1 MAVASDLSS
10 YSDAMVVLAIA
21 GVVVPLIR
29 RLGVNPIL
37 GFIGLGAVLGPHA
50 LGGFLK
56 EMPFLSWFVVV
67 DVHRVEGIAE
77 LGIVFLLF
85 LIGLELSFARLMTM
99 RRLVFGFGS
108 LQILLSLGV
117 LAGLMHLGG
126 IETTPAIILGACLAL
141 SSTAIV
147 IELLSEKG
155 KMNTA
160 TGRAGFSVLL
170 AQDIAVIPI
179 LLFIGLM
186 ASGTGGG
193 LSASIGKALGQA
205 AAALV
210 VITVAGRVFMRPLF
224 RIVASLKSADVFLAT
239 VLFVVVGSGF
249 VAALFGMSMALGA
262 FVGGLLLAETEYR
275 KAVEA
280 LIEPFKGLLLGMF
293 FFTVGM
299 SIDLTSVIDAP
310 LLLASAVAG
319 IIIAKTTV
327 VVVLGRLFGIPAAA
341 RIESALLLAPSGEF
355 AFVGIG
361 AATAAG
367 LIEPALSKVA
377 LTSVALTMVALPLL
391 AVLGHRISLRLTRKH
406 ASEQPPEPPPA
417 MTGHAIVVGHG
428 RVGKVVTG
436 LLTKHGIPFIAVDGN
451 AAEVARD
458 RRDGHPVYFG
468 DATNPVF
475 LHACGMDTATAVII
489 TTGLRS
495 TVDRVTE
502 LSRGMRSDI
511 PVIARATDAAHA
523 RRLYKM
529 GVTDAVPETIEA
541 SLHLSEASLVELGIP
556 MGLVI
561 ASIHER
567 RDDFRAELREHSG
580 GRPMPGDRARNKLA
594 AAVQPVREG

>member
-10 YSDAMVVLAIA
+10 YSDAMVVLAVA

-50 LGGFLK
+50 LGGFLR

-67 DVHRVEGIAE
+67 DVHRVEAIAE

-99 RRLVFGFGS
+99 RRLVFGLGS

-117 LAGLMHLGG
+117 LAGLMVLGG
-126 IETTPAIILGACLAL
+126 IPTTPAIILGACLSL

-155 KMNTA
+155 KMTTA
-160 TGRAGFSVLL
+160 TGRTGFSVLL

-179 LLFIGLM
+179 LLFIGLL
-186 ASGTGGG
+186 ASGNGS
-193 LSASIGKALGQA
+193 LSASLGKALGQA

-224 RIVASLKSADVFLAT
+224 RLVASLKSADVFLAA
-239 VLFVVVGSGF
+239 VLFIVVGSGF

-262 FVGGLLLAETEYR
+262 FVGGLLLSETEYR

-299 SIDLTSVIDAP
+299 SIDLSSVVMAP
-310 LLLASAVAG
+310 VLLASAVAG

-327 VVVLGRLFGIPAAA
+327 VALLGRFFAIPAAA
-341 RIESALLLAPSGEF
+341 RIEAALLLAPSGEF

-361 AATAAG
+361 SATAAG

-391 AVLGHRISLRLTRKH
+391 SAIGHRINLRLTRKH
-406 ASEQPPEPPPA
+406 GAGQPPEPPPA
-417 MTGHAIVVGHG
+417 MQGHAIVVGHG

-436 LLTKHGIPFIAVDGN
+436 MLSRHGIPFIAVDGN
-451 AAEVARD
+451 ASEVARD
-458 RRDGHPVYFG
+458 RRDGQAVYFG

-475 LHACGMDTATAVII
+475 LHACGMETATAVII
-489 TTGLRS
+489 TTGSRS
-495 TVDRVTE
+495 AVDRITE
-502 LSRGMRSDI
+502 LARGMRADI

-523 RRLYKM
+523 RHLYKM

-541 SLHLSEASLVELGIP
+541 SLHLSEASLVELGVP

-567 RDDFRAELREHSG
+567 RDEFRAELREHSG
-580 GRPMPGDRARNKLA
+580 GRPMPGDRARSKLSGPA
-594 AAVQPVREG
+594 MPARDV

>member
-10 YSDAMVVLAIA
+10 YSDAMVVLAVA

-37 GFIGLGAVLGPHA
+37 GFIGLGALLGPHA
-50 LGGFLK
+50 LGGLIG
-56 EMPFLSWFVVV
+56 EVPYVSWFVVV
-67 DVHRVEGIAE
+67 DVHRVEAIAE

-85 LIGLELSFARLMTM
+85 LIGLELSFSRLMTM

-108 LQILLSLGV
+108 LQILLSLAL
-117 LAGLMHLGG
+117 LAGLMWLGG
-126 IETTPAIILGACLAL
+126 IETPQAIILGACLAL

-147 IELLSEKG
+147 IELLSERN
-155 KMNTA
+155 KMTTS
-160 TGRAGFSVLL
+160 TGRVSFSVLL

-179 LLFIGLM
+179 LLLIGLM

-193 LSASIGKALGQA
+193 LSANIGKALAQA
-205 AAALV
+205 AGALALI
-210 VITVAGRVFMRPLF
+210 VISGRFFVRPLF
-224 RIVASLKSADVFLAT
+224 RVVAQLKSADVFLAT

-262 FVGGLLLAETEYR
+262 FVGGLLLSETEYR

-299 SIDLTSVIDAP
+299 SIDLSIILDAP
-310 LLLASAVAG
+310 VLLAVAVVA
-319 IIIAKTTV
+319 IIVAKTA
-327 VVVLGRLFGIPAAA
+327 VVVLLGRVFKISQGSSLEA
-341 RIESALLLAPSGEF
+341 ALLLAPGGEF

-361 AATAAG
+361 AAAAAG
-367 LIEPALSKVA
+367 LIDGPLQRVA
-377 LTSVALTMVALPLL
+377 LTSVALTMVALPILS
-391 AVLGHRISLRLTRKH
+391 ALGDRISSRLNRKQG
-406 ASEQPPEPPPA
+406 AAPVEPPPE
-417 MTGHAIVVGHG
+417 MKGHAIVVGHG

-436 LLTKHGIPFIAVDGN
+436 MLAKHGIPFLAVEGN
-451 AAEVARD
+451 ANELARD
-458 RRDGHPVYFG
+458 RRAGHDVYFG

-475 LHACGMDTATAVII
+475 LHACGVEEASAVII
-489 TTGLRS
+489 TTGTRG
-495 TVDRVTE
+495 TVDRVIE
-502 LSRGMRSDI
+502 IVRGMRPDV
-511 PVIARATDAAHA
+511 PVIARATDAGHA
-523 RRLYKM
+523 RHLYKI

-541 SLHLSEASLVELGIP
+541 SLHLSEASLVELGVP

-567 RDDFRAELREHSG
+567 RDEFRAELRESSG
-580 GRPMPGDRARNKLA
+580 GRPMPGDRARAGRA
-594 AAVQPVREG
+594 AE